1 MKDSTGA
8 KTIFAI
14 WGKKN
19 NEYAKIGDVLQ
30 FTNMKVDKY
39 PKSPPHYL
47 RTTDA
52 TKIRVLKDKQTMNV
66 FNQVHDYDGTLEDYT
81 VDIVHDV
88 KCYASCP
95 HCSKGTDEE
104 SKTCSKCKSL
114 LDTLVEDFRFDMYL
128 KKNGVYVDVRGFRKS
143 LGDLKSLILK
153 DLDATDSED
162 VEDKLNSVFG
172 GKIVT
177 IGYNIKDGE
186 EQKTIQEIHLAV
198 KPDVKNEDE
207 EPLKKKPK
215 YESQK
220 ISKVSK

>member
-1 MKDSTGA
+1 MH
-8 KTIFAI
+8 
-14 WGKKN
+14 
-19 NEYAKIGDVLQ
+19 V
-30 FTNMKVDKY
+30 
-39 PKSPPHYL
+39 
-47 RTTDA
+47 
-52 TKIRVLKDKQTMNV
+52 
-66 FNQVHDYDGTLEDYT
+66 

-95 HCSKGTDEE
+95 NCSKGTDEE

-177 IGYNIKDGE
+177 ICYNIKDGE

-207 EPLKKKPK
+207 EPLKKKAHCIRRRSRYDVQK
-215 YESQK
+215 RAVLKSSQISCYASQK
-220 ISKVSK
+220 LSYVVSDAI